1 MPAHMAATM
10 EGLNK
15 IKEES
20 IDLVRFGPSSL
31 LFVYPVL
38 VFLPINLL
46 IWFMLNSLFSFGS
59 IGLQLAGEHP
69 GGGGFCQAQMQQR
82 RSHFLDRKLMRVPPC
97 LAPTN

>member
-59 IGLQLAGEHP
+59 IGLQTSRW
-69 GGGGFCQAQMQQR
+69 R
-82 RSHFLDRKLMRVPPC
+82 RFLSGSNAAAKVSLPRKPMRVPPC

>member
-38 VFLPINLL
+38 VFFTNQSVDLVYAQL
-46 IWFMLNSLFSFGS
+46 SFSFGS
-59 IGLQLAGEHP
+59 FGLQTSRW
-69 GGGGFCQAQMQQR
+69 R
-82 RSHFLDRKLMRVPPC
+82 RFLSGSNAAAKVSLPRKPMRVPPC